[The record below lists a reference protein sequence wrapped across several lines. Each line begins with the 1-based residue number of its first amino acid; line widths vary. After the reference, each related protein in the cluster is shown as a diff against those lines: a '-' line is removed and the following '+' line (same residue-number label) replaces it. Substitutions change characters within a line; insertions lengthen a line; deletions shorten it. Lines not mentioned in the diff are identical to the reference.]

1 MNTDSSTEKLT
12 ENDLIKVS
20 FGDAIKDKLF
30 NKVFAYILIS
40 FLIINW
46 KDILILMK
54 SKDDILYTL
63 SVTFVGGKIPLVY
76 EGVLPPWLYH
86 FCLPFIFGI
95 IASIAAP
102 IVTLCVSKLTS
113 KIYTEIRYLDADMD
127 QNKRKALQIK
137 ETEIIKSINDT
148 QFNKRIMDE
157 NKNELE
163 RLLRQQKEI
172 MAAIKLLY
180 DDVGVIIELFK
191 SKGVGIDSPEKLY
204 DFVMAIKKTSLYNGD
219 HDFNKLVADISNLF
233 DKTEIDFSKR

>member
-76 EGVLPPWLYH
+76 EGVLSPWLYH

-127 QNKRKALQIK
+127 QNKRKALQI
-137 ETEIIKSINDT
+137 
-148 QFNKRIMDE
+148 
-157 NKNELE
+157 
-163 RLLRQQKEI
+163 
-172 MAAIKLLY
+172 
-180 DDVGVIIELFK
+180 
-191 SKGVGIDSPEKLY
+191 
-204 DFVMAIKKTSLYNGD
+204 
-219 HDFNKLVADISNLF
+219 
-233 DKTEIDFSKR
+233 